1 MKYVWNTCSCRVYE
15 TNDPSRPIYKLVQR
29 DIYKE
34 TQLDILDP
42 YDDSKGELVKV
53 KIYLPEGE
61 IVGYIAH
68 FFIQV
73 EGNLLDGKFNKK
85 RFIEGN

>member
-1 MKYVWNTCSCRVYE
+1 MKYVWNICSCRVYE
-15 TNDPSRPIYKLVQR
+15 TNDPSRPIYRRFKR
-29 DIYKE
+29 EYNEI
-34 TQLDILDP
+34 TQLDILEP

-61 IVGYIAH
+61 IVGYIANH
-68 FFIQV
+68 FIQV

-85 RFIEGN
+85 